1 MDDVFLRARI
11 NDSKTVC
18 ISPIPKKLYRE
29 TGAKGLGGEFGYFV
43 YEIDETLPQ
52 RSIEIIAKAA
62 SLEAA
67 TRLFEIITN
76 STIREDIAA

>member
-11 NDSKTVC
+11 SDSRSVC
-18 ISPIPKKLYRE
+18 ISPIPKKTYRE

-43 YEIDETLPQ
+43 YEVDESLPH
-52 RSIEIIAKAA
+52 RGIEIIAKAA

-67 TRLFEIITN
+67 MRLFDIITN
-76 STIREDIAA
+76 PEAEAA

>member
-11 NDSKTVC
+11 SDSRSVC
-18 ISPIPKKLYRE
+18 ISPIPKQTYRE

-43 YEIDETLPQ
+43 YEVDETLPQ
-52 RSIEIIAKAA
+52 RGIEIIAKAA

-67 TRLFEIITN
+67 MRLFDLIVSPAKLE
-76 STIREDIAA
+76 AA